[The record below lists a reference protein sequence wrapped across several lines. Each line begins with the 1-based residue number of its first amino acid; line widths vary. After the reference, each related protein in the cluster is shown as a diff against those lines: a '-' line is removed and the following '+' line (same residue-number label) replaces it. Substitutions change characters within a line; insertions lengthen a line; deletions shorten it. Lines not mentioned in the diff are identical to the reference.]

1 MRRKSNS
8 AVWYLVVCIIM
19 SALMVLPMVHDV
31 IASLGK
37 EKTGS
42 SLVTKDETTKS
53 DTRAK
58 IIEGYGKV
66 PLHFIRNDGQ
76 IDKRVKYYE
85 KGSGHAMY
93 FTEEGVYLVLSRSKE
108 RGSGSK
114 VTSRDVVDREIET
127 RAVRLTFKNGKS
139 RPEVV
144 AEGELEGKVNYF
156 IGNDPKR
163 WRVDIPTYR
172 SVLYKEVYKGIDI
185 RFYGNQRQLEYDVIV
200 RPGADP
206 SAVRLAYEGIEGLR
220 VNDRGELEVYVKGG
234 DGKREIGLIQHRPV
248 VYQG

>member
-1 MRRKSNS
+1 MTVEQKAFYQSINQKEGMEMRRVSNS

-85 KGSGHAMY
+85 KGPP
-93 FTEEGVYLVLSRSKE
+93 R
-108 RGSGSK
+108 
-114 VTSRDVVDREIET
+114 
-127 RAVRLTFKNGKS
+127 
-139 RPEVV
+139 
-144 AEGELEGKVNYF
+144 
-156 IGNDPKR
+156 
-163 WRVDIPTYR
+163 
-172 SVLYKEVYKGIDI
+172 
-185 RFYGNQRQLEYDVIV
+185 
-200 RPGADP
+200 
-206 SAVRLAYEGIEGLR
+206 
-220 VNDRGELEVYVKGG
+220 
-234 DGKREIGLIQHRPV
+234 
-248 VYQG
+248 